1 MPPLERLRENNRIM
15 LKVAYISADP
25 DVPVFGWRGCSVHV
39 QEVIRAFRAL
49 GAEVSLFTPPPDGY
63 APPDL
68 IDLDVHEIVIPETN
82 SQFDREESLLASN
95 RQLIHA
101 LEENG
106 PFNLVYERYSL
117 WGFGGMSYA
126 RAHSTPGVLEVNAPL
141 LEKGVA
147 TKTLRD
153 VGGARQI
160 AKRAFTDATVL
171 LAVSKEVSDY
181 LRERTSELGKV
192 RVIPNGANLDR
203 FKPGLIPALPDRQSV
218 FTVGYAGLLS
228 MRHGLDTLV
237 KAFAILHR
245 RDPRARLLLV
255 GDGPDRDAIA
265 RAASSVGIAGSVEL
279 TGAVSPG
286 IVPRLMASMD
296 VAVAAYPRSENFYD
310 SPIKLYEYMASGLAV
325 VASAI
330 GQPAE
335 VIEHEVNG
343 MLTPPGDFVAL
354 SRILDTLRKD
364 PELRRRMG
372 AAASEY
378 IRANHSWDHIVK
390 RAMTY
395 AGLRRG
401 GDEKSY
407 ATASA

>member
-1 MPPLERLRENNRIM
+1 MLR
-15 LKVAYISADP
+15 VAYISADP
-25 DVPVFGWRGCSVHV
+25 AVPVFGWKGSSVHV
-39 QEVIRAFRAL
+39 QEVIRAFRSL
-49 GAEVSLFTPPPDGY
+49 GAEVSLFTPPPEGY

-68 IDLDVHEIVIPETN
+68 IDLNVREIQIPETSN
-82 SQFDREESLLASN
+82 DAEKEEALLASN
-95 RQLIHA
+95 RQLIHS
-101 LEENG
+101 LEHHG
-106 PFNLVYERYSL
+106 PFDLVYERYSL

-126 RAHSTPGVLEVNAPL
+126 RAQSTSGVLEVNAPL
-141 LEKGVA
+141 LELGMA

-153 VGGARQI
+153 SGGARQI
-160 AKRAFTDATVL
+160 AKRAFADASVL
-171 LAVSKEVSDY
+171 IAISKEISEY

-192 RVIPNGANLDR
+192 RIVQNGANLER
-203 FKPGLIPALPDRQSV
+203 FRPGLIPALPDRQSV
-218 FTVGYAGLLS
+218 FTVGYAGRLS

-265 RAASSVGIAGSVEL
+265 QAASSVGIAGSVEL

-296 VAVAAYPRSENFYD
+296 VAVAAYPRSQAFYD
-310 SPIKLYEYMASGLAV
+310 SPIKLFEYMASGLAV
-325 VASAI
+325 VASSI

-335 VIEHEVNG
+335 VITDGVNG

-364 PELRRRMG
+364 LQLRTRLG
-372 AAASEY
+372 AAASEHAR
-378 IRANHSWDHIVK
+378 INNSWAKSVQK
-390 RAMTY
+390 VLTY
-395 AGLRRG
+395 TGLSREDGQR
-401 GDEKSY
+401 SY
-407 ATASA
+407 ATSSA